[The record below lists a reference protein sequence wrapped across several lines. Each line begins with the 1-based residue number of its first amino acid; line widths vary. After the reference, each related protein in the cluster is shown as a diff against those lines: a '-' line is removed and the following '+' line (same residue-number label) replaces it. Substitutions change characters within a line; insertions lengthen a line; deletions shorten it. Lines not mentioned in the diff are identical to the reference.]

1 MESRGL
7 NGPSILALF
16 LILAGGWACRNFQEV
31 NAAQAPPH
39 VRLVVVGPSTLEN
52 MDHLGILNSVV
63 GVSNFCRLD
72 AADGLPRV
80 GGLIDPNL
88 ERIAQLRPN
97 CVFVQGKSPL
107 LKVWSQTWG
116 VELVEFSTDSV
127 AEWEEEITFLQGRFG
142 LPVEPLPLEWP
153 VPVAGEPR
161 VLLVVGRDPGTPRG
175 VLAAG
180 PSSFL
185 SEMLEKA
192 GGKNVLSGEA
202 KLMSEGR
209 AYFQVDPET
218 LLMLDPAVIF
228 DLAATPGR
236 GPLEEWR
243 RAYPGVAAVK
253 AGRVRALRHPDAL
266 LPGPRMGEVAALMA
280 EVLRES
286 RAERP

>member
-1 MESRGL
+1 MLEE
-7 NGPSILALF
+7 
-16 LILAGGWACRNFQEV
+16 WCRAWEIEY
-31 NAAQAPPH
+31 
-39 VRLVVVGPSTLEN
+39 VG
-52 MDHLGILNSVV
+52 
-63 GVSNFCRLD
+63 
-72 AADGLPRV
+72 
-80 GGLIDPNL
+80 
-88 ERIAQLRPN
+88 
-97 CVFVQGKSPL
+97 
-107 LKVWSQTWG
+107 
-116 VELVEFSTDSV
+116 FSTDSV
-127 AEWEEEITFLQGRFG
+127 AEWEEEITFLQRRFG
-142 LPVEPLPLEWP
+142 LPVEPLSLEWP

-161 VLLVVGRDPGTPRG
+161 VLLVVGRDPGTPGG

-202 KLMSEGR
+202 ELMSEGR

-236 GPLEEWR
+236 DPLEEWR